1 MSLLLKAG
9 VHFSDPISIE
19 VIYYWNGSGSHQIR
33 VWPRGINA
41 AFQIMWLI
49 TVQSWFNER
58 GQLLPHIESCS
69 VGERWRALSPNDII
83 IWKVHSVFTRD
94 IFVYIKIVSDLKHS
108 SVIII
113 IKIITIIS
121 CFFFS
126 FHSTEL
132 CCKWILTPALCT
144 HSFLSG

>member
-1 MSLLLKAG
+1 MDCLSIKCTGTSFGTCSREISNTLRSVLVSLLLKAG

-83 IWKVHSVFTRD
+83 I
-94 IFVYIKIVSDLKHS
+94 
-108 SVIII
+108 
-113 IKIITIIS
+113 
-121 CFFFS
+121 
-126 FHSTEL
+126 
-132 CCKWILTPALCT
+132 
-144 HSFLSG
+144 